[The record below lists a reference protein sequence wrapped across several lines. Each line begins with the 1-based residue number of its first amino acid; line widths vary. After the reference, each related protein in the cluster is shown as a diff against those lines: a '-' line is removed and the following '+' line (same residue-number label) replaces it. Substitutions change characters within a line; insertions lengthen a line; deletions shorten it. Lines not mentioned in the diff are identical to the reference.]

1 MCETGIKCPKAIKKE
16 SKMDQ
21 LEQKSAKVE
30 SNEPKTIKKEEK
42 VMENE
47 QNVKSLEEQY
57 KDLKKKDSPVL
68 KETRRVAKSNN
79 NSKPKTQAKP
89 KAKPKGGDTMNKREQ
104 AETELKNVCKVLKLN
119 EPTRIN
125 AKTTSKSGLGAL
137 QARNRDGELV
147 ATVRDH
153 DIVIYRLQEDLGY
166 GKQGPKGW
174 EYVTVLKH
182 GDPNLEK
189 AFKKGF
195 NIKKDHNQLIDK
207 FRIKRTKKQTQAIES
222 IQAKEA
228 RLKAEL
234 AELKKARTSIKKT
247 SKASKKGKAVI
258 AKVPAPAIA

>member
-1 MCETGIKCPKAIKKE
+1 
-16 SKMDQ
+16 MDK

-30 SNEPKTIKKEEK
+30 VNTPETTKKEEK

-57 KDLKKKDSPVL
+57 EDLKKKDSPVL

-79 NSKPKTQAKP
+79 DSKPKTQAKP
-89 KAKPKGGDTMNKREQ
+89 KAKTKGGDTM
-104 AETELKNVCKVLKLN
+104 KNVRQEAEAALIKICKILKLA
-119 EPTRIN
+119 EPARIN
-125 AKTTSKSGLGAL
+125 AKATSKSGIGAL

-153 DIVIYRLQEDLGY
+153 DVVIYRLQEDLGY
-166 GKQGPKGW
+166 GKQGPRGW

-182 GDPNLEK
+182 GDLNLEK

-207 FRIKRTKKQTQAIES
+207 FRIKRTKKQTQTIES

-258 AKVPAPAIA
+258 AKVPAPVMA